1 MIIRDIKILSEII
14 ESKIE
19 LGLHIDAL
27 ILNDFE
33 KQTKNKNF
41 IFSSGIDFIYEFFNI
56 EKKIKNKNITKILKT
71 IGKNKNF
78 TNLLI
83 KFADRGINF

>member
-1 MIIRDIKILSEII
+1 MSF
-14 ESKIE
+14 
-19 LGLHIDAL
+19 L
-27 ILNDFE
+27 IL
-33 KQTKNKNF
+33 K
-41 IFSSGIDFIYEFFNI
+41 
-56 EKKIKNKNITKILKT
+56 KKIKNKNMTKILKT